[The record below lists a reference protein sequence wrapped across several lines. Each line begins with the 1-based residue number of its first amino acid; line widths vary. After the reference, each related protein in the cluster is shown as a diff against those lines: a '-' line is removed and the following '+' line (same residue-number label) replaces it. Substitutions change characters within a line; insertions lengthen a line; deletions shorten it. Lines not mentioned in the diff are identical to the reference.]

1 MNVTLRQLRA
11 FVAVAETGSF
21 TAASRRLHLTP
32 SALSL
37 LVKELENTLAV
48 RMFERSTRRT
58 ALTAAGLEFLPLA
71 RKVLE
76 DLDRALSSARD
87 LQQKKRG
94 VVRVACTPLY
104 AAVLMPDLI
113 ARHRRRFPG
122 VEILVLDSLNQQ
134 ALQRVTSREADVG
147 IAPQRPTPP
156 ELQQEALTADPI
168 VLFCTPDHPLA
179 SRRSVTWAQ
188 VLQEPFVSLTE
199 DFTMRLQADLLR
211 HSPELQLHPAHN
223 VSFVTTAF
231 GMVKSGSGIT
241 AQPSRATAL
250 AQSFGLVA
258 RRLHEPVVSRQL
270 SLFTVK
276 GASLSPAAEAFRE
289 FAIRTL
295 AKSAA

>member
-134 ALQRVTSREADVG
+134 ALQRVTSRK
-147 IAPQRPTPP
+147 RTS
-156 ELQQEALTADPI
+156 
-168 VLFCTPDHPLA
+168 A
-179 SRRSVTWAQ
+179 SRRSG
-188 VLQEPFVSLTE
+188 PH
-199 DFTMRLQADLLR
+199 R
-211 HSPELQLHPAHN
+211 
-223 VSFVTTAF
+223 
-231 GMVKSGSGIT
+231 
-241 AQPSRATAL
+241 PSC
-250 AQSFGLVA
+250 S
-258 RRLHEPVVSRQL
+258 RRR
-270 SLFTVK
+270 
-276 GASLSPAAEAFRE
+276 
-289 FAIRTL
+289 
-295 AKSAA
+295 

>member
-104 AAVLMPDLI
+104 AAVMMPDLI
-113 ARHRRRFPG
+113 AR
-122 VEILVLDSLNQQ
+122 
-134 ALQRVTSREADVG
+134 
-147 IAPQRPTPP
+147 
-156 ELQQEALTADPI
+156 
-168 VLFCTPDHPLA
+168 
-179 SRRSVTWAQ
+179 
-188 VLQEPFVSLTE
+188 
-199 DFTMRLQADLLR
+199 
-211 HSPELQLHPAHN
+211 
-223 VSFVTTAF
+223 
-231 GMVKSGSGIT
+231 
-241 AQPSRATAL
+241 
-250 AQSFGLVA
+250 
-258 RRLHEPVVSRQL
+258 
-270 SLFTVK
+270 
-276 GASLSPAAEAFRE
+276 
-289 FAIRTL
+289 
-295 AKSAA
+295 